1 MVTQFSAFTVQG
13 PEASYSGWNRAGM
26 VRYNALC
33 ELALQ
38 GRQTA
43 NCAVLERA
51 SLDSVRKTYGKKAS
65 SHYEERLQ
73 RRKREAPAPVE
84 DNFTTLRL
92 PVRNRLRTARL
103 PAITNGGSSYG
114 NTAGLPPIDLGNFT
128 SPTAQQQRSG
138 SDKTPPLGGNDMAS
152 YSNQVNTGQEDIDN
166 EDYDDLYE
174 NAEV

>member
-1 MVTQFSAFTVQG
+1 
-13 PEASYSGWNRAGM
+13 M

-51 SLDSVRKTYGKKAS
+51 SLDSVRKTYGKNAS

-73 RRKREAPAPVE
+73 KRKRDAPAPVE

-103 PAITNGGSSYG
+103 PAITNGGS
-114 NTAGLPPIDLGNFT
+114 NTAGLPPINFGILT
-128 SPTAQQQRSG
+128 YPTAQSQQGRSG
-138 SDKTPPLGGNDMAS
+138 SGPMPPIGGNGMAS
-152 YSNQVNTGQEDIDN
+152 LLNRDDTGHQDCDD
-166 EDYDDLYE
+166 EDYDDLYA
-174 NAEV
+174 NADV